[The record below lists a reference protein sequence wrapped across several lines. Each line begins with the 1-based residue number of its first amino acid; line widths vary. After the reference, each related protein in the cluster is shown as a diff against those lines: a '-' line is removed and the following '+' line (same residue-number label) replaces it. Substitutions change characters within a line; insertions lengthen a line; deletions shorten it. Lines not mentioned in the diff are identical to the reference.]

1 MCYSMHYLKAISHVG
16 EINKSRRKYIC
27 FRYYTVYLLSVLHSI
42 SVIGIKDLI
51 FYLTIWFLVFI
62 LCFILYVLK
71 LATYCLYLSK
81 NIKHINKM
89 CYKILLQKHLFH
101 S

>member
-1 MCYSMHYLKAISHVG
+1 MCYSMPYLTGISHVG
-16 EINKSRRKYIC
+16 EKIKAGESI
-27 FRYYTVYLLSVLHSI
+27 FVFGITQYLLSVLHSI

-62 LCFILYVLK
+62 LWFILYVLK

-81 NIKHINKM
+81 NIQT
-89 CYKILLQKHLFH
+89 YK
-101 S
+101 